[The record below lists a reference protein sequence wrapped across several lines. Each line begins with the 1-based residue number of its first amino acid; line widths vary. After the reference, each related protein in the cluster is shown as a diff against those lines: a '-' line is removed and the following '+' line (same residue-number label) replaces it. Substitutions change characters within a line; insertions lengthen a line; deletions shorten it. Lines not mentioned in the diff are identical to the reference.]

1 MAITYA
7 IEKTIDPAE
16 MADVFRR
23 SGLDERRPVD
33 DAARMAAMAQH
44 ANLTI
49 TARDGGLLVGI
60 ARSLTDFSFCCYL
73 SDLATDRA
81 YQGRGIGRA
90 LIDRTKQAAGDKTTL
105 LLVSAPGA
113 MSYYEH
119 IGMERQNAAWTI
131 RGQIT

>member
-7 IEKTIDPAE
+7 IETIIDPAE

-23 SGLDERRPVD
+23 SGLAERRPVD
-33 DAARMAAMAQH
+33 DAARMAAMAKH

-105 LLVSAPGA
+105 LLVAAPGA

-131 RGQIT
+131 RGQLT

>member
-7 IEKTIDPAE
+7 IEESIDPAE
-16 MADVFRR
+16 LADVFRR
-23 SGLDERRPVD
+23 SGLAERRPVD
-33 DAARMAAMAQH
+33 DPGRMAAMAKH

-49 TARDGGLLVGI
+49 TAREGGLLVGI
-60 ARSLTDFSFCCYL
+60 ARSLTDFAFCCYL

-81 YQGRGIGRA
+81 YQGRGIGRT
-90 LIDRTKQAAGDKTTL
+90 LIDRTKKAAGDKTTL
-105 LLVSAPGA
+105 LLVAAPDA

-131 RGQIT
+131 RGRLT